1 MLPSEDDW
9 HLKHVQYSHIYM
21 QIANKTHWTFLNVP
35 KSYVFSHCHELCD
48 PGVVHWIT
56 AELIIFYH
64 PMFISVWH
72 RGETR
77 ILRSLMLQWPIIFI
91 LKKIINFFMTESPC
105 FLYLYLTSEKEI
117 ELYAIIIGL
126 SSRAFPTN
134 NLHV

>member
-1 MLPSEDDW
+1 MTDI
-9 HLKHVQYSHIYM
+9 LKHVQYSHIYM

-72 RGETR
+72 RGGTT
-77 ILRSLMLQWPIIFI
+77 ILRSLMLQWPTIFI
-91 LKKIINFFMTESPC
+91 LKKIINFFTTESPC

-126 SSRAFPTN
+126 SSGAFPTN